1 MENINLD
8 RIIKADEL
16 DTNMILSVPEEI
28 GLKLQRIIQGQAQS
42 QEKNETNIE
51 LIENPNCCV
60 DTDESRKMIFKLNEV
75 LLPITILDFPCIIE
89 AQKTIDNKTFYKSG
103 DISQMMFVHDKEF
116 ALTHEDEIS
125 TFNPFKSG
133 DETFN
138 RIVWRKDYDN
148 KYKLKSG
155 LGRATRNIRSKR
167 FKRKIRY
174 NGEEILDVA
183 KKLKTII
190 DNGAANYENLM
201 KNKESVIEAE
211 NTSIIHSNSELVRES
226 SNLHLGSSIVIPMI
240 NEAKDSKLATK
251 KRNDEFNAPISKNK
265 NLSISIAKTEIVEQ
279 PKLTAEQA
287 VLLEEYNFLKNE
299 YKKLKKELE
308 KNDDAE
314 KARKKKK
321 IKKRLKEIK
330 SIFPDNQDNDDD
342 DEKD

>member
-28 GLKLQRIIQGQAQS
+28 GLRLQRIIQGQADS
-42 QEKNETNIE
+42 EEKNETSIE
-51 LIENPNCCV
+51 IVENPNCSV
-60 DTDESRKMIFKLNEV
+60 DTDESRKMIFKINEV

-116 ALTHEDEIS
+116 SLAHEDDIS

-133 DETFN
+133 DDTFN

-201 KNKESVIEAE
+201 KNKESIIEAE

-226 SNLHLGSSIVIPMI
+226 SNLNLGNNIVIAMN
-240 NEAKDSKLATK
+240 NELKDTNSRMN
-251 KRNDEFNAPISKNK
+251 KRNDSFNAPINKNK
-265 NLSISIAKTEIVEQ
+265 NLSISIAKVEIVEQ
-279 PKLTAEQA
+279 PKLTAEQTI
-287 VLLEEYNFLKNE
+287 LLEEYNFLKNE

-308 KNDDAE
+308 TNEDTE

-330 SIFPDNQDNDDD
+330 SIFPENQDNDED